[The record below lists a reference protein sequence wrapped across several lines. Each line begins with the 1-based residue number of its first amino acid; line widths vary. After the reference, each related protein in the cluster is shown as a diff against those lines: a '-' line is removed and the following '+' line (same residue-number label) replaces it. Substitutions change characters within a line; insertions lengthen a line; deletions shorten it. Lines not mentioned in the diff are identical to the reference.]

1 MGRRKS
7 TAAPGLLKQ
16 FMERYYHDKGERVNF
31 NIRIRDDA
39 PLQGNGVDCG
49 VFVCQY
55 AERLAREVPL
65 NFKQEDL
72 KEAREMM
79 AKELLEGRIKP
90 QGHRR
95 V

>member
-1 MGRRKS
+1 MIKES
-7 TAAPGLLKQ
+7 
-16 FMERYYHDKGERVNF
+16 VNF
-31 NIRIRDDA
+31 NIRIRNDA

-49 VFVCQY
+49 VFVCHY
-55 AERLAREVPL
+55 AERLAREAPL

-79 AKELLEGRIKP
+79 TKELLEGRIEP

-95 V
+95 VQEKEGWKMQENRIPKPENYS